1 MKVAAALLQIRL
13 LRQMTGGDEA
23 GMPPAMAAAL
33 RDCGG
38 AARTSL
44 PGRGCGGPAVM
55 GHFDESKHI

>member
-38 AARTSL
+38 AAGTSL
-44 PGRGCGGPAVM
+44 PGAGMRRTGSHGMYGT
-55 GHFDESKHI
+55 FR